1 MELIARWLNDPA
13 SYNAKV
19 HRHLPKLT
27 ALLANLTEK
36 SSLRPEVVIVRHPF
50 DVTRR
55 NEWDPSWKDW
65 NELIAEGRDKKLGRD
80 AGGEIQ
86 WKRLDFNWP
95 LWILFSSGTTGVL
108 S

>member
-1 MELIARWLNDPA
+1 MTVPV

-19 HRHLPKLT
+19 HQHLPKLK
-27 ALLANLTEK
+27 ALLANLAEK

-55 NEWDPSWKDW
+55 DTWDPSWKDW
-65 NELIAEGRDKKLGRD
+65 KDLIAEGREKKLGRD
-80 AGGEIQ
+80 ADGEIQ
-86 WKRLDFNWP
+86 WKRLNFNWP